1 MISFRSGKRRSGVNF
16 TDVLRT
22 AFTLIDPK
30 SAKTTVKLSVILQIG
45 DLRAEM
51 LSVNMLVKL
60 TPGYFF
66 YFFRK
71 QLSDKKVWLFFEQT
85 AHDTV
90 QITVPIIVRHVL
102 QEKEIPSVSWIQT
115 KPDDFVFL
123 LASLNTS
130 NIYNSSRQFAEI
142 DLILKPNRSVQSN
155 LV

>member
-1 MISFRSGKRRSGVNF
+1 LNNQFKNGKEEKNGSFKEVNKKRREGKETELKEMISFRSGKRRSGVNF

-30 SAKTTVKLSVILQIG
+30 SAKTTVKLSVILQIW

-71 QLSDKKVWLFFEQT
+71 QLSDKKVWLFFE
-85 AHDTV
+85 
-90 QITVPIIVRHVL
+90 
-102 QEKEIPSVSWIQT
+102 
-115 KPDDFVFL
+115 
-123 LASLNTS
+123 
-130 NIYNSSRQFAEI
+130 
-142 DLILKPNRSVQSN
+142 
-155 LV
+155 